1 MQSAFSVF
9 LIGSS
14 AHYQI
19 STLVFQF
26 QHKEFIFLF
35 AGIAVLALLFMSLL
49 QWKKKVTKRIGDKNL
64 VKALISNYSS
74 KLFTSKLIVISAAF
88 ALGVIAVMNPRKPG
102 ESTAVNKKGIDIAI
116 ALDVSKSM
124 LAADFA
130 PNRLERAKQFVTKL
144 MNEMPND
151 RIALVLFAG
160 KAYLQMPLTTDHGA
174 AQLFVSSASP
184 DAVPQQGT
192 VISDALEMSANA
204 FNATDKK
211 FKTVLL
217 ISDGEDHDEDAVATA
232 KKLSEKGVMI
242 NTIGI
247 GSPEGSTIP
256 DPATGDV
263 KKDEAGNTV
272 VSKLN
277 EDVLKQI
284 ATETNGIYLRLQSSD
299 EAVAVLTKQL
309 SQIDKK
315 SFTDI
320 SQINFKTFFMWFA
333 AAMFILLLV
342 ENFFPERK
350 KMVVA

>member
-1 MQSAFSVF
+1 M
-9 LIGSS
+9 LTG
-14 AHYQI
+14 
-19 STLVFQF
+19 LGM
-26 QHKEFIFLF
+26 L
-35 AGIAVLALLFMSLL
+35 GLLFLGLS
-49 QWKKKVTKRIGDKNL
+49 QWKKKVTKRIGDEGL

-74 KLFTSKLIVISAAF
+74 KLFTFKFIIVSIAF
-88 ALGVIAVMNPRKPG
+88 VFGVITVMNPRKPG
-102 ESTAVNKKGIDIAI
+102 DAGAVNRKGIDIAI

-124 LAADFA
+124 LAADLS

-144 MNEMPND
+144 MYEMPND

-174 AQLFVSSASP
+174 AQLFVSTASP

-192 VISDALEMSANA
+192 VISDALKMSVNA
-204 FNATDKK
+204 FSATDKK
-211 FKTVLL
+211 FKTVIL

-232 KKLSEKGVMI
+232 KNLSEQGVMI
-242 NTIGI
+242 NAIGI
-247 GSPEGSTIP
+247 GSPEGATIP

-277 EDVLKQI
+277 EDALKQI
-284 ATETNGIYLRLQSSD
+284 AKETNGIYIRLQSSD
-299 EAVAVLTKQL
+299 EAVSVLTKQL

-320 SQINFKTFFMWFA
+320 SQVNFKTFFTWFA
-333 AAMFILLLV
+333 AAMFILLLA
-342 ENFFPERK
+342 ENFIPERK
-350 KMVVA
+350 KLVTA